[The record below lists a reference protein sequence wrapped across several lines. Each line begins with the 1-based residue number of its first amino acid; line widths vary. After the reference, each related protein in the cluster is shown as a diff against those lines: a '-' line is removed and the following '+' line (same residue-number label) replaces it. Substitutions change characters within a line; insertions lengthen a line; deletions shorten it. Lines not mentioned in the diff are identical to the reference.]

1 MNWNPCYIEFVLY
14 IETFHYIVRRHFE
27 IPKKKV
33 GTKLSALHTPVVR
46 IVVAINNSCCIN
58 LNVDWRIIYPK
69 QTCSQCSVEANISG
83 LCGTHFQL
91 SNKKVKKIGI
101 KQRGISTIFQCLK
114 TSKFVL
120 CKYYSISILLIFL
133 VYKYFLFVK
142 YIIIHYVCAFVLYIW
157 NSNIVYLICISQN
170 IIFQ

>member
-46 IVVAINNSCCIN
+46 IVVAINNSRCIN
-58 LNVDWRIIYPK
+58 LNVDRALFIPK
-69 QTCSQCSVEANISG
+69 QTCSQYSVEANISG
-83 LCGTHFQL
+83 LCATHFQV

-101 KQRGISTIFQCLK
+101 KQRGTCMIFQRLK

-120 CKYYSISILLIFL
+120 CMINIIS
-133 VYKYFLFVK
+133 FLFRW
-142 YIIIHYVCAFVLYIW
+142 YFSCTNIFCS
-157 NSNIVYLICISQN
+157 SNI
-170 IIFQ
+170 